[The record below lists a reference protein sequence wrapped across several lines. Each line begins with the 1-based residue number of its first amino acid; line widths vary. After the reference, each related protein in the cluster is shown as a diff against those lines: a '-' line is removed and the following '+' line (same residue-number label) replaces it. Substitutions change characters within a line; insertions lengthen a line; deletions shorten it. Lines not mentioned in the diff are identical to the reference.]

1 MCTTEVRFNT
11 LWSQVPDAM
20 ARYKQ
25 LLYYAKK
32 LPPMPEE
39 EKVEVNKVK
48 GCVSQ
53 VKPKPQALLI
63 HDLLTRCYPSDACA
77 P

>member
-1 MCTTEVRFNT
+1 
-11 LWSQVPDAM
+11 M

-32 LPPMPEE
+32 LPPMPQEE
-39 EKVEVNKVK
+39 HVDENKVK

-53 VKPKPQALLI
+53 VRIPTRPTPIRRPSMSSAFPGTRSD
-63 HDLLTRCYPSDACA
+63 DL
-77 P
+77 

>member
-1 MCTTEVRFNT
+1 M
-11 LWSQVPDAM
+11 QVPDAM

-32 LPPMPEE
+32 LPPMPQEE
-39 EKVEVNKVK
+39 HVDENKVK

-53 VKPKPQALLI
+53 VRDLRALNPTAILPR
-63 HDLLTRCYPSDACA
+63 TAGRRRAPSE

>member
-1 MCTTEVRFNT
+1 
-11 LWSQVPDAM
+11 M

-32 LPPMPEE
+32 LPPMPQE

-53 VKPKPQALLI
+53 ASTQSQTPYSYGMSNQKIAITPWSFP
-63 HDLLTRCYPSDACA
+63 
-77 P
+77 